1 MLNLKTPILTLNIK
15 NLYHVYIERDTE
27 EDTNTLYDEVVYSEN
42 FDDLKSYFKNNF
54 KNCYI
59 EISHMRVDELP
70 FYSEYLD
77 KL

>member
-1 MLNLKTPILTLNIK
+1 MFNLKTPILTLNIK
-15 NLYHVYIERDTE
+15 NLYHVYIERDIQK
-27 EDTNTLYDEVVYSEN
+27 DTDILYNEVVYSEN

-59 EISHMRVDELP
+59 EISHMRTDELP
-70 FYSEYLD
+70 FYSD